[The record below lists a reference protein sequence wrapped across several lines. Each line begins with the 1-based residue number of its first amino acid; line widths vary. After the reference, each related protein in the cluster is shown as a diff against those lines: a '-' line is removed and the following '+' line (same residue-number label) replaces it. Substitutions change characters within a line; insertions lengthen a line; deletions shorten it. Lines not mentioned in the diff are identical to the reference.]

1 MGYYEKEIQ
10 KINFYGIQYREIN
23 DINDYL
29 ILKKEIND
37 LFKNIDKNQGY
48 ITAKNS
54 YKSAEKEKEKSL
66 VINFSIAVSILF
78 GLYGFDTELI
88 FSTPKSVL
96 GIILCFA
103 GYIFLVMFISAM
115 IITRANKILKVRNNE
130 INFFEVICEIIK
142 EEQ

>member
-1 MGYYEKEIQ
+1 MGYFEKEIQ

-29 ILKKEIND
+29 FLKKEINE
-37 LFKNIDKNQGY
+37 LFKNIDKKQGL

-66 VINFSIAVSILF
+66 GINFPVAVSILF
-78 GLYGFDTELI
+78 GLYGFVMGII
-88 FSTPKSVL
+88 FSKVENVWVIYVY
-96 GIILCFA
+96 IILA
-103 GYIFLVMFISAM
+103 IIISAI